1 MLKSKFTELWD
12 KRCGWECRKQ
22 TYVLHDIWVGRHYG
36 DTKQWNSCT
45 AFEQNKAI
53 MLRTKQC
60 PYILP

>member
-1 MLKSKFTELWD
+1 MRQCDVVWTAENKHTY
-12 KRCGWECRKQ
+12 
-22 TYVLHDIWVGRHYG
+22 YVLHDMWVGRHYG